1 VQNSDL
7 CDLEEMNKQQ
17 TLEDVDYSDVENN
30 QQQVSAIEH
39 LLHLKDNLTT
49 TAVSALDAL
58 FLVSIVDSK

>member
-1 VQNSDL
+1 MQNSDL

-30 QQQVSAIEH
+30 QQQVCTIEH

-58 FLVSIVDSK
+58 FLVSIFDSK